1 MSYQQAMQAGDYGGA
16 IATLDT
22 LLQIDPNQPKLWYT
36 KAIALLSL
44 KQPTAA
50 IVAIE
55 QALRLNP
62 NMAIAHRLLAKAYRQ
77 TGDTSAAIMAYKQA
91 TRLYVK
97 TQDKTNAQACLAEI
111 ESLRPN
117 AEPLISS
124 KGFLD
129 DAIAAAQQGNYRKA
143 LQDLNWLLQLDPHNV
158 EALVQR
164 SFAHAQCHNA
174 DASIKDI
181 AKAMELAGQ
190 APTIQLKRGEIYL
203 LLGHIESAIADFSA
217 LLENKAIDPAPIYYL
232 RGRAFQDIHS
242 LEQAF
247 KDFSEALEKQPN
259 NANYHQARGQI
270 CEDQGHLKESLTDYR
285 QAQRLYLT
293 QGNLAAH
300 QQLQHTIHS
309 VATQLRT
316 LQEQQQRIIRIPIKR
331 FSGGTPVV
339 EVMFNDSCPFDMV
352 LDTGASKTFLTQM
365 MGRLLNITP
374 IKIGRFCMA
383 DGRIVESPIGIVN
396 SIALGSARVERLRV
410 GISPT
415 GNEGLLGQNF
425 LGRYNMHILQNTI
438 ELHPRH
444 PQSEQHNA

>member
-1 MSYQQAMQAGDYGGA
+1 MSYQQAMQAGDYGDA
-16 IATLDT
+16 IATLET
-22 LLQIDPNQPKLWYT
+22 LLQTDPNQPKLWYT
-36 KAIALLSL
+36 KAVALLSL
-44 KQPTAA
+44 QQPAAA
-50 IVAIE
+50 IIAIE

-62 NMAIAHRLLAKAYRQ
+62 NMAIAHRLLAKAHRQ

-91 TRLYVK
+91 TRLYLK
-97 TQDKTNAQACLAEI
+97 AQDKTHAQACLGEI
-111 ESLRPN
+111 ETLQPN

-143 LQDLNWLLQLDPHNV
+143 LQDLNWLLQLDPQNV
-158 EALVQR
+158 DALVQR

-174 DASIKDI
+174 DAAIRDM
-181 AKAMELAGQ
+181 AKAVELAGQ
-190 APTIQLKRGEIYL
+190 APTIQLKRGELYL
-203 LLGHIESAIADFSA
+203 LLGHIESAIADFST
-217 LLENKAIDPAPIYYL
+217 LLENKATDPAQLYYL
-232 RGRAFQDIHS
+232 RGRALQDIHS

-247 KDFSEALEKQPN
+247 KDFSQALKQQPN
-259 NANYHQARGQI
+259 NANYYQARGQI
-270 CEDQGHLKESLTDYR
+270 CEDQGHLEESLTDYQ
-285 QAQRLYLT
+285 QAKRLYLN

-300 QQLQHTIHS
+300 QQLQHTIHT
-309 VATQLRT
+309 VETQLRT
-316 LQEQQQRIIRIPIKR
+316 LKQQQERIIRIPIKS

-339 EVMFNDSCPFDMV
+339 EVIFNDSCPFDMV
-352 LDTGASKTFLTQM
+352 LDTGASKTFLTQT

-374 IKIGRFCMA
+374 IKLGRFCMA

-425 LGRYNMHILQNTI
+425 FGRYNMHILQNTI

-444 PQSEQHNA
+444 PKSEQSHS